1 MDEYQ
6 FEDFDDAP
14 SRALV
19 LSQQVDTS
27 HGTMNDGN
35 SEEQPSKRAKLSH
48 GDANDDGAPSD
59 IQSNDDNGVPSD
71 TQLTQ
76 IPSDSRKI
84 PGPAGSLPPMAGQ
97 GSSFPSKNAV
107 VLANKENLA
116 NGLVIQSKLQRNM
129 GHDVMAQDDYAS
141 DFSRGAWLVML
152 KHSELPPF
160 GMLLIYIRHWLII
173 VAYFQ
178 IIVTKLLSLN

>member
-6 FEDFDDAP
+6 YEDFDDAP

-19 LSQQVDTS
+19 LSQQVDPS

-48 GDANDDGAPSD
+48 GDTDENGAPTD
-59 IQSNDDNGVPSD
+59 FQSNDDTGIPYD

-76 IPSDSRKI
+76 IPADSRKI
-84 PGPAGSLPPMAGQ
+84 PGPAGSLPPMANQ
-97 GSSFPSKNAV
+97 GTSFPSKNAV
-107 VLANKENLA
+107 VLANKEKLS

-129 GHDVMAQDDYAS
+129 GHDLMSQDDYNS
-141 DFSRGAWLVML
+141 DFSRGAWIVML

-160 GMLLIYIRHWLII
+160 GII
-173 VAYFQ
+173 
-178 IIVTKLLSLN
+178 